1 LPFLGPSIYRD
12 AGGKVVDTITSPWP
26 YVMNEYVYAG
36 YRTVDVIDGREGIL
50 NLTNEIERT
59 SLDPYAAIRSLYL
72 QSRAD
77 SIRNGLSK
85 Q

>member
-1 LPFLGPSIYRD
+1 
-12 AGGKVVDTITSPWP
+12 
-26 YVMNEYVYAG
+26 MNEYVYAG